1 MITQLNTLKMETL
14 IMEMKDQ
21 HQTEN
26 GQLTEE
32 ELEFLELYRNA
43 PDEQKRLALLRLRGI
58 EAN

>member
-1 MITQLNTLKMETL
+1 
-14 IMEMKDQ
+14 MEMKDQ

-43 PDEQKRLALLRLRGI
+43 PDEQKRLALLRLLGI